1 MSICEGSCIWKM
13 ADGMTVMLS
22 CDVSLAEVTYP
33 GGSACVGLTPS
44 LARSC
49 HVIADR

>member
-1 MSICEGSCIWKM
+1 MWKM
-13 ADGMTVMLS
+13 ADGMTVTLS
-22 CDVSLAEVTYP
+22 CDASLAQFTYP

-44 LARSC
+44 LAGSC